1 MVGAMAFL
9 ECLASMIIDQP
20 TNTLCYLRPFAKLAE
35 NQRIFP
41 NPWTGV
47 STPLFII
54 LAEVATLIRQKRNLS
69 MPDSDARQTASISDL
84 DESITSNATRFF
96 RAALAHSSPPH
107 AKMEETKDIR
117 TPLDHLACID
127 CVFRLIILL
136 ELTQIFPDIALGDNV
151 YIRDETDL
159 QRESKRASLD
169 LAIGVLRL
177 ISEVPKTS
185 GTLTMLTIPLVSAG
199 SALQT
204 VESHQCDYKLESTSF
219 SGLRK
224 AVSELANRPLPIAM
238 WLSQTLKPLRVVYVS
253 QTDLEVMLS

>member
-20 TNTLCYLRPFAKLAE
+20 IKILSYLRPFARLAE

-47 STPLFII
+47 STPLFIL

-69 MPDSDARQTASISDL
+69 MLGSDARQTASIPDL
-84 DESITSNATRFF
+84 DESITSNAARLF
-96 RAALAHSSPPH
+96 RAALAHSTPPH
-107 AKMEETKDIR
+107 ASMEETKDIR
-117 TPLDHLACID
+117 TPLDHLVGID

-151 YIRDETDL
+151 YIRDKTDL
-159 QRESKRASLD
+159 QRESRRASLD

-177 ISEVPKTS
+177 ISEIPKTS
-185 GTLTMLTIPLVSAG
+185 GTLTMEHPACLRWKRSANRREP
-199 SALQT
+199 SMRLQT
-204 VESHQCDYKLESTSF
+204 REHL
-219 SGLRK
+219 L
-224 AVSELANRPLPIAM
+224 
-238 WLSQTLKPLRVVYVS
+238 
-253 QTDLEVMLS
+253 